1 MLTAAVGKTW
11 TRVREVL
18 TRDAEEAVDQVV
30 VRYLRLFEK
39 RPILM
44 HAIGA
49 VMVIGPFVFLWF
61 IAGKRWFF
69 VFLALWALWL
79 VIVTGVGLMK
89 RGNFGRKT

>member
-30 VRYLRLFEK
+30 VRYLRLFKK

-49 VMVIGPFVFLWF
+49 AMVIGPFVFLWF

-89 RGNFGRKT
+89 RGDFGRKT